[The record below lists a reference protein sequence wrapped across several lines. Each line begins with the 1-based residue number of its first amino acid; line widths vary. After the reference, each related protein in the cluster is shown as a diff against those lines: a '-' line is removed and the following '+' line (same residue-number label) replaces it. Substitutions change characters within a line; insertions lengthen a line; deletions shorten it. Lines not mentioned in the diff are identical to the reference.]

1 MVMLWQ
7 SITVLGKSQ
16 HLPSSSTGSSPSRL
30 GDLGGPWLD
39 GFHVISQV
47 EVSDSR
53 RVTEGLYISCLSFNV
68 FGPFG
73 HQVLAHLQR
82 SRSANL
88 ITYGAVPGLFKSQV
102 TIFGW
107 LSHELFVVAIGCN
120 LYTTH
125 SSARGDPCL
134 RTRSSLE
141 VGNVVGEDLAAEI
154 FGKQCVSTSYSNFH
168 WRVWRRRSFVSYDC
182 VRDFILGQAAQAMT
196 NWASKYISRRACE
209 RTSEYEE
216 SLVSFWD

>member
-1 MVMLWQ
+1 MTKHHGAWQISTFAKQQHWEQ
-7 SITVLGKSQ
+7 SIKAW
-16 HLPSSSTGSSPSRL
+16 
-30 GDLGGPWLD
+30 GPWGSLAWW
-39 GFHVISQV
+39 
-47 EVSDSR
+47 VSCDITGWGEWLKKSDR
-53 RVTEGLYISCLSFNV
+53 RPFRCLSCLSFNV

-141 VGNVVGEDLAAEI
+141 VGNAVGEDLAAEI